1 MMLPIGIVMKAIG
14 PKRMPWIGPRIGPVP
29 AMFKRL
35 MRLFFQPR
43 IGT

>member
-1 MMLPIGIVMKAIG
+1 MMLPIGIVMNAIG
-14 PKRMPWIGPRIGPVP
+14 PNRIPWIGPRIGPVP
-29 AMFKRL
+29 AMLSKL